1 MNPDDYNRMVAE
13 LDADIAARPVRPLL
27 DLDAINVIAAGAGK
41 TSAGAAAGLDGHQR
55 DLEGNG
61 L

>member
-27 DLDAINVIAAGAGK
+27 DLDAINAIAAGAGK
-41 TSAGAAAGLDGHQR
+41 QGDR
-55 DLEGNG
+55 I
-61 L
+61 